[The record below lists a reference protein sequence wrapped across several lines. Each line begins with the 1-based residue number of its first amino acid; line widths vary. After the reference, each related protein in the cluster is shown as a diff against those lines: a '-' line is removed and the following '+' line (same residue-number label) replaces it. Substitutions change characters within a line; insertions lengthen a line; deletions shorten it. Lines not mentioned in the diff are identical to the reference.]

1 MANVIVAQELGQI
14 AWNLPAALHYIPGM
28 PLQIEIEIFNPTNI
42 NRNYKLIEQ
51 ELQNGRVIHEA
62 VIPIIYGQEWFAIP
76 ANHILTIQGTLTL
89 DRTNVVYRMNLMEQS
104 TNRIVDSVSVALT
117 GVGEPPAPPPGEMD
131 FMGPM
136 MGIMGIAMMAGIVMP
151 MIKEREG

>member
-14 AWNLPAALHYIPGM
+14 AWNLPAALQYTPGM
-28 PLQIEIEIFNPTNI
+28 PLQIEVQIFNPTNI

-51 ELQNGRVIHEA
+51 KLQHGRVIHEA
-62 VIPIIYGQEWFAIP
+62 VIPIDGREWFAIP
-76 ANHILTIQGTLTL
+76 SGHILTIQGTLTL
-89 DRTNVVYRMNLMEQS
+89 DKTNVVYRMNLMEQS

-151 MIKEREG
+151 MIKERGE